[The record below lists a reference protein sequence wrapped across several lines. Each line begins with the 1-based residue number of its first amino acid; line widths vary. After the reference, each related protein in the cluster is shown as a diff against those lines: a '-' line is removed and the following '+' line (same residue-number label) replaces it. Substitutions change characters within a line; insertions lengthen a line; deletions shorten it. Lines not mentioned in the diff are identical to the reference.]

1 MLKLCSNNIYLAT
14 LEKEHCRQ
22 IWDDFEYD
30 FKTLTEPLN
39 IGHSSSK
46 ALIYGL
52 MKYNVIKGKNISV
65 SAYFI

>member
-1 MLKLCSNNIYLAT
+1 MQHL
-14 LEKEHCRQ
+14 KEHCRQ

-46 ALIYGL
+46 ADLWFDEIQRDQ
-52 MKYNVIKGKNISV
+52 GKNISD
-65 SAYFI
+65 SAYFYLMELLLET